1 MKQILLVLSIAIFL
15 LSCSDDAPAPNTP
28 VVFDATPFAFDAQG
42 LPVPALPSDYPLTV
56 QRVQLGRMLFHEKML
71 SRDGSQS
78 CASCHQQKDGASDIR
93 QFSIGVK
100 GLSGTRQAMAVTNLA
115 WHRRG
120 FFWDGRAPTLR
131 DQALHP
137 IQDTLEM
144 DETLPN
150 VVLKLSASKIYRE
163 QFVRAFNADTIT
175 SELVGIA
182 LEQFM
187 LTMISA
193 NSTFDKVNRSEASFT
208 ETEERGRQLFN
219 TEFDPTGKVKG
230 AECFHCHSA
239 PFFTNDRFMNNG
251 LDNDGSFSD
260 LGREK
265 VTTLASDR
273 ARFKVPTLRNIAV
286 TPPYMHDG
294 RFTTLEEVV
303 EHYNTG
309 VLQSFTL
316 DPLLQFNVTPGLG
329 LTQQNKDDLIAFLK
343 TLTDQTFLTNTT
355 FSKP

>member
-1 MKQILLVLSIAIFL
+1 MKQILLALSAVILIVG
-15 LSCSDDAPAPNTP
+15 CSEDAPAPNTP
-28 VVFDATPFAFDAQG
+28 AVYDATPFVLDAQG
-42 LPVPALPSDYPLTV
+42 LPAPVLPSDYPLTV
-56 QRVQLGRMLFHEKML
+56 QRVQLGRMLFHDKML
-71 SRDGSQS
+71 SKDGSQS
-78 CASCHQQKDGASDIR
+78 CATCHQQKDGASDIR
-93 QFSIGVK
+93 KFSIGVK
-100 GLSGTRQAMAVTNLA
+100 GLPGGRQAMPVVNLA

-131 DQALHP
+131 DQALRP

-150 VVLKLSASKIYRE
+150 VVIKLSASKMYRD

-175 SELVGIA
+175 SALVGIA

-187 LTMISA
+187 LTMISG

-208 ETEERGRQLFN
+208 EMEERGRKLFN
-219 TEFDPTGKVKG
+219 TEFDPTGTVKG
-230 AECFHCHSA
+230 AECFHCHAA
-239 PFFTNDRFMNNG
+239 PFFTNDRYMNNG
-251 LDNDGSFSD
+251 LDNDASLKD
-260 LGREK
+260 LGREN
-265 VTTLASDR
+265 VTSLASDR

-309 VLQSFTL
+309 VRQSSTL

-329 LTQQNKDDLIAFLK
+329 LTQQDKADLVAFLK
-343 TLTDQTFLTNTT
+343 TLTDQTFLTNAAY
-355 FSKP
+355 SKP